1 MVGAA
6 IKSASAPAAMTSA
19 VSLPA
24 LTVYRLRR
32 NELLRDDR
40 PERRGPGALD
50 GPEPHLATPSA
61 PVGVAGL
68 RRHGELLPVREH
80 DHHLLHLLHCHAAD
94 EREGARAVLK
104 RAEAH
109 AGRPDLL
116 RAHARA
122 GLSGLDEEAQALAA
136 VAGIPGELA

>member
-6 IKSASAPAAMTSA
+6 TKSASVPAAMTSA

-40 PERRGPGALD
+40 PEGRGPGALD
-50 GPEPHLATPSA
+50 GPEPHLAAPSA

-68 RRHGELLPVREH
+68 RPHGELLPVREH
-80 DHHLLHLLHCHAAD
+80 DHHLLHLLHCHAAH
-94 EREGARAVLK
+94 ERQRARVVLK
-104 RAEAH
+104 RGEVQ
-109 AGRPDLL
+109 AGRPYLL

-122 GLSGLDEEAQALAA
+122 VFSVLGEE
-136 VAGIPGELA
+136 